1 MEGYLLLRTRKHPTA
16 VIHERVLEAIDFL
29 KQLSL
34 ELSIYKLDADELL
47 DLLEKVETVSQ
58 ILLISEKK
66 KKVTKVRED
75 NLKAIQFISKTMTG
89 KFKSNIHN
97 HRMLGWLALLEKF
110 KEDDPEQFKYIW
122 NCLNLVRKS
131 AFPDYTIFI
140 QDLIVR
146 VIGKS
151 YH

>member
-1 MEGYLLLRTRKHPTA
+1 MEGYLLLRVRKHPTA

-29 KQLSL
+29 KQLTL

-47 DLLEKVETVSQ
+47 SLLEKVETVSQ

-97 HRMLGWLALLEKF
+97 QRMLG
-110 KEDDPEQFKYIW
+110 
-122 NCLNLVRKS
+122 
-131 AFPDYTIFI
+131 
-140 QDLIVR
+140 
-146 VIGKS
+146 
-151 YH
+151 